1 MELRIDHFDMSRSL
15 DRRVSVPAIAVSLA
29 ALVATSLPATAR
41 ADESIPEPL
50 ASVAALTE
58 SVAPAVTESVSTAA
72 DSLPATPAASAAPPP
87 AVDGAPVAESAP
99 AAEDEDPVVSPAPP
113 VDAGPDDVP
122 QVAPQPENAT
132 PESASEGDI
141 ATNAGDTGADTPSVA
156 ENPATVTQPAPS
168 AAVVPAA
175 TGAANINISIRI
187 DSPGDNGALT
197 QLNVGAGAAAAPA
210 QTSSAAQPQ
219 AATTAPTA
227 PETPASSAP
236 STDTTGSSD
245 TWYWNWDCL
254 GANPISPISPDA
266 SANGS
271 MPSSWTWIWN
281 CGGNNSQYQ
290 IETPTGYQQINANVS
305 IRISS
310 PGNDG
315 NVTQI
320 NLGAQASVAIPAP
333 TRILPPAL
341 PRAVSAPSVG
351 PLSAVAMP
359 SLAQALIAAL
369 GPPDDAS
376 TRQASDIALVPIP
389 QSAPVSTIPLA
400 PTTALAPAAPKPG
413 LLGSLGA
420 TGLPAGAGLRA
431 AWAEG
436 GTARP
441 YADAAAVAREAAAAW
456 AADGPRP
463 ADPSA
468 PVSADSPAENRPV
481 AGSAPRWKPPLP
493 EPAVPAPLSGVSA
506 AAATG
511 GGGSSG
517 TGLLFLLALPFVAAL
532 LDLARRVALEHATWP
547 PGHRRR
553 PPDRPG

>member
-1 MELRIDHFDMSRSL
+1 
-15 DRRVSVPAIAVSLA
+15 
-29 ALVATSLPATAR
+29 
-41 ADESIPEPL
+41 
-50 ASVAALTE
+50 
-58 SVAPAVTESVSTAA
+58 
-72 DSLPATPAASAAPPP
+72 
-87 AVDGAPVAESAP
+87 
-99 AAEDEDPVVSPAPP
+99 
-113 VDAGPDDVP
+113 
-122 QVAPQPENAT
+122 
-132 PESASEGDI
+132 
-141 ATNAGDTGADTPSVA
+141 
-156 ENPATVTQPAPS
+156 
-168 AAVVPAA
+168 
-175 TGAANINISIRI
+175 
-187 DSPGDNGALT
+187 
-197 QLNVGAGAAAAPA
+197 
-210 QTSSAAQPQ
+210 
-219 AATTAPTA
+219 
-227 PETPASSAP
+227 
-236 STDTTGSSD
+236 
-245 TWYWNWDCL
+245 
-254 GANPISPISPDA
+254 
-266 SANGS
+266 

-281 CGGNNSQYQ
+281 CGGNGSQYQ
-290 IETPTGYQQINANVS
+290 SETPSGYQQINANVA

-320 NLGAQASVAIPAP
+320 NLGARASVVVPTP
-333 TRILPPAL
+333 TRIVPPIP
-341 PRAVSAPSVG
+341 PRGVSAPSVG
-351 PLSAVAMP
+351 SLPSAASVP

-369 GPPDDAS
+369 GPPEDAS
-376 TRQASDIALVPIP
+376 TRPASDIALVPIP
-389 QSAPVSTIPLA
+389 QSAPVSTIPPA

-441 YADAAAVAREAAAAW
+441 YADAAALARETAAAW
-456 AADGPRP
+456 AADGSQPARP
-463 ADPSA
+463 TASLPA
-468 PVSADSPAENRPV
+468 ASPAESKPV
-481 AGSAPRWKPPLP
+481 ASAPRWRPPLP